1 MSTVWKFVLLAAL
14 IVVVVVISVNSVRDM
29 DYSLAT
35 NTTIVENVE
44 NSMENSVSLYDDSTN
59 EYVDAE
65 KTATSAVLDQSDD
78 NAVNTLAP
86 EMNDESSGILSTFTT
101 AATETSMID
110 VENTSQE
117 STEETQVIIIDDG
130 NETTLATSESSV
142 MNFAAPSD
150 EIYGEM
156 TSLEQSI
163 RKYLSGGHKISVLN
177 SETLYK
183 GGYINGDLA
192 DKYTVSFRINGDGY
206 DIVITPKYVIDS
218 SIVESL
224 AQKDN
229 VKRTDSSVEYV
240 FWIKAYKG

>member
-1 MSTVWKFVLLAAL
+1 
-14 IVVVVVISVNSVRDM
+14 
-29 DYSLAT
+29 
-35 NTTIVENVE
+35 
-44 NSMENSVSLYDDSTN
+44 
-59 EYVDAE
+59 
-65 KTATSAVLDQSDD
+65 
-78 NAVNTLAP
+78 
-86 EMNDESSGILSTFTT
+86 
-101 AATETSMID
+101 
-110 VENTSQE
+110 
-117 STEETQVIIIDDG
+117 
-130 NETTLATSESSV
+130 

-224 AQKDN
+224 AQKD
-229 VKRTDSSVEYV
+229 KDQKEQDSSVEYV
-240 FWIKAYKG
+240 FWIKAVQGMIG

>member
-1 MSTVWKFVLLAAL
+1 MSTIWKLILLAAL

-35 NTTIVENVE
+35 NTTNVE

-110 VENTSQE
+110 VENTSEE

-192 DKYTVSFRINGDGY
+192 DKYNVSFRINGDGY
-206 DIVITPKYVIDS
+206 DIVITPKYAIDS
-218 SIVESL
+218 SIIDSL
-224 AQKDN
+224 VQKDK
-229 VKRTDSSVEYV
+229 VKKTDMGIEYV
-240 FWIKAYKG
+240 FWIRAYKG